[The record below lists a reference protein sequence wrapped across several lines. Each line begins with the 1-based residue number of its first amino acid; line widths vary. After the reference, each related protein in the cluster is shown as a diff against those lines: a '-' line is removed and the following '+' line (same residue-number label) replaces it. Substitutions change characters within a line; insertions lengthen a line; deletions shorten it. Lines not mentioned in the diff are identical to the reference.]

1 MRWRGAKGEGQ
12 RKTAGDAPDIG
23 SDATIDQGRSRSR
36 RMSVTGLPR
45 VLLFDLD
52 DTILRFSAGQPN
64 FWQHALQHHLPERE
78 DLPALL
84 AAIEQEGREFW
95 APAERAFWGRQN
107 MQAARRLVA
116 SAALSRNGVDAE
128 LCQQVADMMNELK
141 EAGVR
146 PFDGALETLTELRT
160 RGHRLALLTNGC
172 SLFQRRK
179 LTRYTLEPLFELI
192 LIEGELG
199 YGKPDPRVFEAA
211 LEHFRATP
219 DEAWMI
225 GDNLE
230 ADIGGAQALGI
241 AGVWHDAEGRGL
253 PSKPHTVPRRV
264 IRHLP
269 ELLEL

>member
-1 MRWRGAKGEGQ
+1 M
-12 RKTAGDAPDIG
+12 
-23 SDATIDQGRSRSR
+23 SR
-36 RMSVTGLPR
+36 TGLPR

-64 FWQHALQHHLPERE
+64 AWLPALQHHLPEHTE
-78 DLPALL
+78 HAALI
-84 AAIEQEGREFW
+84 AAIERAGREFW

-107 MQAARRLVA
+107 MQAARRQVA
-116 SAALSRNGVDAE
+116 VTALSPSGIGVE
-128 LCQQVADMMNELK
+128 LCHRVADTMTEHK
-141 EAGVR
+141 EGNVR
-146 PFDGALETLTELRT
+146 PFDGALETLSELCR

-179 LTRYTLEPLFELI
+179 LTRYTLEPMFERI

-199 YGKPDPRVFEAA
+199 YGKPDRRVFEAA
-211 LEHFRATP
+211 LEHFDARP

-241 AGVWHDAEGRGL
+241 TGVWHDADGRGL
-253 PSKPHTVPRRV
+253 PSEPPVLPQRV

>member
-1 MRWRGAKGEGQ
+1 
-12 RKTAGDAPDIG
+12 
-23 SDATIDQGRSRSR
+23 
-36 RMSVTGLPR
+36 MSVTALPR

-64 FWQHALQHHLPERE
+64 FWRFALQHHLPERA
-78 DLPALL
+78 DLPTLL

-107 MQAARRLVA
+107 MQAARRLIA
-116 SAALSRNGVDAE
+116 TTALSRAGLDRE
-128 LCQQVADMMNELK
+128 LCQRIADLMSEQK

-146 PFDGALETLTELRT
+146 PFDGALETLARLRE

-179 LTRYTLEPLFELI
+179 LSRYTLEPLFERV

-199 YGKPDPRVFEAA
+199 YGKPDRRVFEAA
-211 LEHFRATP
+211 LEHFQAAP
-219 DEAWMI
+219 EEAWMI

-241 AGVWHDAEGRGL
+241 TGVWHDADGRGL
-253 PSKPHTVPRRV
+253 PAEPPVIPQRV

>member
-1 MRWRGAKGEGQ
+1 M
-12 RKTAGDAPDIG
+12 PV
-23 SDATIDQGRSRSR
+23 SS
-36 RMSVTGLPR
+36 LPR

-64 FWQHALQHHLPERE
+64 FWQLALQHHLPERT
-78 DLPALL
+78 DLATLV

-107 MQAARRLVA
+107 MQAARRLIA
-116 SAALSRNGVDAE
+116 AAALSRAGLDLE
-128 LCQQVADMMNELK
+128 LCQRVADLMTEQK
-141 EAGVR
+141 EAAVR
-146 PFDGALETLTELRT
+146 PFDGALETLQRLRE

-179 LTRYTLEPLFELI
+179 LTRYTLEPLFERV

-199 YGKPDPRVFEAA
+199 YGKPDRRVFESALAHFQAA
-211 LEHFRATP
+211 PE
-219 DEAWMI
+219 EAWMI

-230 ADIGGAQALGI
+230 ADIGGAQALGVL
-241 AGVWHDAEGRGL
+241 GVWHDAEGHGL
-253 PSKPHTVPRRV
+253 PAAPHTVPHRV

>member
-1 MRWRGAKGEGQ
+1 VVV
-12 RKTAGDAPDIG
+12 
-23 SDATIDQGRSRSR
+23 S
-36 RMSVTGLPR
+36 GLPR

-64 FWQHALQHHLPERE
+64 FWQLALQHHLPERA
-78 DLPALL
+78 DLAVLV
-84 AAIEQEGREFW
+84 AAIEQEGRQFW

-107 MQAARRLVA
+107 MQAARRLIA
-116 SAALSRNGVDAE
+116 AEALSGAGLDVD
-128 LCQQVADMMNELK
+128 LCHRIADLMSDQK
-141 EAGVR
+141 EASVR
-146 PFDGALETLTELRT
+146 PFDGALETLHVLRE

-179 LTRYTLEPLFELI
+179 LTRYTLEPLFERV

-199 YGKPDPRVFEAA
+199 YGKPDRRVFEAA
-211 LEHFRATP
+211 LEHFQAVP

-225 GDNLE
+225 GDKLE

-241 AGVWHDAEGRGL
+241 RGIWHDADGRGL
-253 PSKPHTVPRRV
+253 PAAPHAVPHRV

>member
-1 MRWRGAKGEGQ
+1 
-12 RKTAGDAPDIG
+12 
-23 SDATIDQGRSRSR
+23 
-36 RMSVTGLPR
+36 MSVSGLPR

-64 FWQHALQHHLPERE
+64 FWRHALQHHLPERA
-78 DLPALL
+78 DLAALL

-107 MQAARRLVA
+107 MQAARRLIA
-116 SAALSRNGVDAE
+116 SAALSRSGLDPE
-128 LCQQVADMMNELK
+128 LCHRVADMMSELK

-146 PFDGALETLTELRT
+146 PFDGALETLARLRE

-199 YGKPDPRVFEAA
+199 YGKPDRRVFQAA
-211 LEHFRATP
+211 LEHFDARP
-219 DEAWMI
+219 GEAWMI

-241 AGVWHDAEGRGL
+241 PGVWHDADGRGL
-253 PSKPHTVPRRV
+253 PAEPRVVPQRV

>member
-1 MRWRGAKGEGQ
+1 
-12 RKTAGDAPDIG
+12 
-23 SDATIDQGRSRSR
+23 
-36 RMSVTGLPR
+36 MSVSGLPR

-64 FWQHALQHHLPERE
+64 FWQHALQHHLPERA
-78 DLPALL
+78 DLATLL

-107 MQAARRLVA
+107 MQAARRLIA
-116 SAALSRNGVDAE
+116 SAALSRAGLDAE
-128 LCQQVADMMNELK
+128 LCHRVADMMNELK

-146 PFDGALETLTELRT
+146 PFDGALETLARLRE
-160 RGHRLALLTNGC
+160 RGPHLALLTNGC

-179 LTRYTLEPLFELI
+179 LSRYTLEPLFELI

-199 YGKPDPRVFEAA
+199 YGKPDRRVFEAA
-211 LEHFRATP
+211 LAHFDATP
-219 DEAWMI
+219 DAAWMI

-241 AGVWHDAEGRGL
+241 TGVWHDAEGRGL
-253 PSKPHTVPRRV
+253 SPTARVVPQRV

-269 ELLEL
+269 ELLEV

>member
-1 MRWRGAKGEGQ
+1 
-12 RKTAGDAPDIG
+12 
-23 SDATIDQGRSRSR
+23 
-36 RMSVTGLPR
+36 MSLTGLPR

-64 FWQHALQHHLPERE
+64 FWRHALQQHVPERA
-78 DLPALL
+78 DLETLL
-84 AAIEQEGREFW
+84 AAIEQESREFW

-116 SAALSRNGVDAE
+116 SAALSGSGLDAE
-128 LCQQVADMMNELK
+128 LCQRVADTMNELK

-146 PFDGALETLTELRT
+146 PFDGALETLARLRE

-179 LTRYTLEPLFELI
+179 LTRYTLEPHFELI

-199 YGKPDPRVFEAA
+199 YGKPDRRVFEAA
-211 LEHFRATP
+211 LAHFDARP
-219 DEAWMI
+219 DEACMI

-241 AGVWHDAEGRGL
+241 TGVWHDADGRGL
-253 PSKPHTVPRRV
+253 PSETHVLPQRM

-269 ELLEL
+269 ELLDL